1 MNKGCKSIV
10 VAAFA
15 GMMLSSASAFAFD
28 YDLNIDTPKGIK
40 WSEVN
45 SSGANT
51 VEVRLPESVTKYYL
65 YEYTKPADFT
75 ISNNRIYDTLD
86 AVNTNKVLFQD
97 ITAEVNGVIYNT
109 QKNSDINI
117 NADFINNNAA
127 TIINLKAELGDI
139 SGNFINNSG
148 ALSNEGYSS
157 KMSSMG
163 NITGNF
169 INNSSTAINNSYAKM
184 GDITGNFINNL
195 SKDGGAAIY
204 NANYFSSIGTITGN
218 FINNTV
224 NIDAYYKGG
233 GAICN
238 VDNGKIASI
247 TGNFINNSV
256 FNPSSVAMGGAI
268 STTGAIP
275 YISGNFIEN
284 KAVSESDNLAR
295 GGAISFEGGKSS
307 IVNSNFY
314 NNSAS
319 SQNVTS
325 KGGAIY
331 TNSHLNIV
339 ADNAVSEFTGN
350 YVQSANGEKDYNA
363 IYVDHYDS
371 FNSSWLVTFY
381 YPGSLTLDA
390 KNNGKIIMNDKISG
404 ISHYM
409 DTEFG
414 YDEDGDGIN
423 YSLHFTGDSTGSI
436 ILNNNV
442 ESESF
447 KEGLH
452 GNADITLSNTTLH
465 LATRD
470 NVLDHNNLTLNS
482 GHFNLINNQPGLSTL
497 NSFTVSGDTNM
508 SVDVDLSNK
517 TMDRII
523 SPTYG
528 AHTGTLNVSHLH
540 LLSDAGRD
548 FTAIYFAEPGLKN
561 NVSTTVNEVA
571 YTPIYKYTVSYD
583 NQNQYD
589 DLGDGGYFLFTRGT
603 GSTNPS
609 DSFNPAVLTTPVSN
623 VAASQSTV
631 NETFKYVFEH
641 ADAFSQMPLVER
653 MSYLNANKY
662 ALSTTY
668 NENLGRITYSQNNAA
683 WLRPYTTFESINLK
697 NGPKVDAIT
706 YGSLAGFDGNF
717 KEMHRGWYRIGTGY
731 LGYNGSQLNYHHND
745 TTMNGGLL
753 GFTETFYKK
762 NFWTALTLSA
772 GASVGET
779 RTMYGKE
786 DFTTLLAGVGSK
798 TGYNLEFQEGKYILQ
813 PIMFLSYTFVNTF
826 DYTNAS
832 GTRIS
837 TTPAHSIQ
845 LNPSFRFITNCKN
858 GWQPYASVGM
868 VWNLMN
874 TSDIRA
880 NGIKLPEM
888 SMKPYVEY
896 GLGLQRN
903 WKERFTAFGQAMV
916 RNGGRN
922 GVALTFGFRWAIGK
936 ESEDL

>member
-1 MNKGCKSIV
+1 MYKDCKFV
-10 VAAFA
+10 VATAFA
-15 GMMLSSASAFAFD
+15 GMMLLFSPAYADHGYNLVPVTEKGENTITRYEFNEETYKFVPHYYRLELVKTEYGAGDSTRHYEWAEYYFD
-28 YDLNIDTPKGIK
+28 GALMSVETPTEGKVTITEKYNESDVYIPRRVVTEPGNPVDIGDLNTDFVALGTEDCGGAVYHWGGTIGNIVGDFVGNFAAFYGGGAIDN
-40 WSEVN
+40 V
-45 SSGANT
+45 
-51 VEVRLPESVTKYYL
+51 
-65 YEYTKPADFT
+65 
-75 ISNNRIYDTLD
+75 
-86 AVNTNKVLFQD
+86 
-97 ITAEVNGVIYNT
+97 
-109 QKNSDINI
+109 
-117 NADFINNNAA
+117 A
-127 TIINLKAELGDI
+127 TI
-139 SGNFINNSG
+139 
-148 ALSNEGYSS
+148 
-157 KMSSMG
+157 G

-169 INNSSTAINNSYAKM
+169 IGNSASMYGFGGAIDNSGVIADITGDFIGNTSANGGGAIRNGGTIGNITGDFIGNSGGDGGAIYNQGTL
-184 GDITGNFINNL
+184 GDITGNFISNH
-195 SKDGGAAIY
+195 SVRQGAAIWTNQDLNITANNTSSTFYGNYVKSGQDYQAIWVDKNNDTPATINFISTNHGTITMHDNINGVDGYTVNITGDNTGIFSLYNDIY
-204 NANYFSSIGTITGN
+204 NANVKLG
-218 FINNTV
+218 
-224 NIDAYYKGG
+224 
-233 GAICN
+233 
-238 VDNGKIASI
+238 
-247 TGNFINNSV
+247 
-256 FNPSSVAMGGAI
+256 
-268 STTGAIP
+268 
-275 YISGNFIEN
+275 
-284 KAVSESDNLAR
+284 
-295 GGAISFEGGKSS
+295 
-307 IVNSNFY
+307 
-314 NNSAS
+314 
-319 SQNVTS
+319 
-325 KGGAIY
+325 
-331 TNSHLNIV
+331 
-339 ADNAVSEFTGN
+339 
-350 YVQSANGEKDYNA
+350 
-363 IYVDHYDS
+363 
-371 FNSSWLVTFY
+371 
-381 YPGSLTLDA
+381 
-390 KNNGKIIMNDKISG
+390 
-404 ISHYM
+404 
-409 DTEFG
+409 
-414 YDEDGDGIN
+414 
-423 YSLHFTGDSTGSI
+423 
-436 ILNNNV
+436 
-442 ESESF
+442 
-447 KEGLH
+447 
-452 GNADITLSNTTLH
+452 NTTLN
-465 LATRD
+465 TINSD
-470 NVLDHNNLTLNS
+470 IHNYN
-482 GHFNLINNQPGLSTL
+482 F
-497 NSFTVSGDTNM
+497 NSFTLSDNTNM
-508 SVDVDLSNK
+508 SVDVDLSSK
-517 TMDRII
+517 TMDRLS
-523 SPTYG
+523 SPIYG
-528 AHTGTLNVSHLH
+528 THTGTLNVSNMHLT
-540 LLSDAGRD
+540 SDAGRD

-561 NVSTTVNEVA
+561 NVSTTINEVA

-589 DLGDGGYFLFTRGT
+589 NLGEGGYFLFTRGT

-668 NENLGRITYSQNNAA
+668 NENLGRIIYSQNNAA

-717 KEMHRGWYRIGTGY
+717 KEMHHGWYRIGTGY

-837 TTPAHSIQ
+837 TAPAHSIQ
-845 LNPSFRFITNCKN
+845 LNPSIRFISNFKN

-874 TSDIRA
+874 SSDIRA

-936 ESEDL
+936 GGEDL

>member
-1 MNKGCKSIV
+1 MKGGAVYNNGTIHNINGNFIGNYVSDPNRGIYG
-10 VAAFA
+10 A
-15 GMMLSSASAFAFD
+15 GGAI
-28 YDLNIDTPKGIK
+28 YNGGNIDSITGYFIGNHSVDSGGAILNNGVIGNVTANFIGNYSNHVGGAIENYSSQIGDITGDFIGNYSDTAGGAIYNCAYVRMGNITGDFIGNYSQSGGAILNGADAHIK
-40 WSEVN
+40 NITGDFLGNHALRTGGAIDN
-45 SSGANT
+45 SSG
-51 VEVRLPESVTKYYL
+51 
-65 YEYTKPADFT
+65 
-75 ISNNRIYDTLD
+75 
-86 AVNTNKVLFQD
+86 
-97 ITAEVNGVIYNT
+97 
-109 QKNSDINI
+109 
-117 NADFINNNAA
+117 
-127 TIINLKAELGDI
+127 II
-139 SGNFINNSG
+139 
-148 ALSNEGYSS
+148 
-157 KMSSMG
+157 G

-169 INNSSTAINNSYAKM
+169 IKNYAFEPAWDAYVAGGAIYNLNFI
-184 GDITGNFINNL
+184 GDITGDFIENHASVSNGQALGGAIYNEKFIGTRDSSNNLIGGIINSNFINNYAE
-195 SKDGGAAIY
+195 SP
-204 NANYFSSIGTITGN
+204 
-218 FINNTV
+218 
-224 NIDAYYKGG
+224 YK
-233 GAICN
+233 A
-238 VDNGKIASI
+238 
-247 TGNFINNSV
+247 
-256 FNPSSVAMGGAI
+256 
-268 STTGAIP
+268 
-275 YISGNFIEN
+275 
-284 KAVSESDNLAR
+284 L
-295 GGAISFEGGKSS
+295 
-307 IVNSNFY
+307 
-314 NNSAS
+314 
-319 SQNVTS
+319 
-325 KGGAIY
+325 GGAIY
-331 TNSHLNIV
+331 TNSKQFNII
-339 ADNAVSEFTGN
+339 ADNAVSRFSGN
-350 YVQSANGEKDYNA
+350 YVQITGGEKVSNA
-363 IYVDHYDS
+363 IYVGAKHVEDWD
-371 FNSSWLVTFY
+371 LQKDY
-381 YPGSLTLDA
+381 YTVGSVNLIA
-390 KNNGKIIMNDKISG
+390 RNNGKIIINDKISG
-404 ISHYM
+404 VSHHPE
-409 DTEFG
+409 D
-414 YDEDGDGIN
+414 YDSSSDSGVRLN
-423 YSLHFTGDSTGSI
+423 YSLHFTGDSTGTI
-436 ILNNNV
+436 ILNNTV
-442 ESESF
+442 EAESF
-447 KEGLH
+447 NPDLPGSA
-452 GNADITLSNTTLH
+452 NITLSNTNLH

-482 GHFNLINNQPGLSTL
+482 GHLNMINNQTGLSSL
-497 NSFTVSGDTNM
+497 NSFTLTGDTNL
-508 SVDVDLSNK
+508 SVDVDLSSK
-517 TMDRII
+517 TMDRLT

-528 AHTGTLNVSHLH
+528 THTGTLNVSNMHLT
-540 LLSDAGRD
+540 SDAGRD

-561 NVSTTVNEVA
+561 NVSTTVKEVA

-641 ADAFSQMPLVER
+641 ADAFSQMPLMER
-653 MSYLNANKY
+653 MSYLNNNKY

-668 NENLGRITYSQNNAA
+668 NENLGRITYSQNNAG

-717 KEMHRGWYRIGTGY
+717 KEMHHGWYRIGTGY

-874 TSDIRA
+874 SSDIRA

-888 SMKPYVEY
+888 RMKPYVEY

-936 ESEDL
+936 GGEDL